1 MANSS
6 RSYFQQLTPTSENL
20 IPRMCDPA
28 AETSHLATTA
38 QPDAWS
44 VDDVT
49 QFLRIN
55 ECSAHGDSFA
65 RHLVDGKQLL
75 QLTKDEI
82 ITMLDMK
89 VGPSLKIYD
98 LIQQLKCK
106 INPQQSRIQKANS
119 NKKYL

>member
-1 MANSS
+1 
-6 RSYFQQLTPTSENL
+6 
-20 IPRMCDPA
+20 MCNPPA
-28 AETSHLATTA
+28 DASPPATVA
-38 QPDAWS
+38 HPDSWS
-44 VDDVT
+44 VEDVT

-55 ECSAHGDSFA
+55 ECSAHGESFA
-65 RHLVDGKQLL
+65 RHGVDGKQLL

-98 LIQQLKCK
+98 LIQQLKSK
-106 INPQQSRIQKANS
+106 INPQQSRIHKANS

>member
-1 MANSS
+1 MCVCV
-6 RSYFQQLTPTSENL
+6 FQLAPSSENL
-20 IPRMCDPA
+20 IPRMCEPPSTADHSHPA
-28 AETSHLATTA
+28 TSA
-38 QPDAWS
+38 QPSAWS
-44 VDDVT
+44 VAEVT
-49 QFLRIN
+49 QFLRVN
-55 ECSAHGDSFA
+55 DCAAHGDAFA
-65 RHLVDGKQLL
+65 RHHVDGNTLL

-106 INPQQSRIQKANS
+106 INPQQSRIHKANS